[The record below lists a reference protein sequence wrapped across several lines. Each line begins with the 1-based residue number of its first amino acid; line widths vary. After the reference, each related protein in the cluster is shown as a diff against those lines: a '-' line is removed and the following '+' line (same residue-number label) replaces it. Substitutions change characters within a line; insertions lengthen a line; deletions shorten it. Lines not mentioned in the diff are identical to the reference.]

1 MNLQQSPTEFSRN
14 DLLIDFAYEHASLIF
29 SALILFYLIQI
40 LIALYRSTQP
50 FSPAP
55 VQDKSIQ
62 ITLLDAAKSFDG
74 GLRNI
79 WTFFIL
85 VIFVPAFFATLGD
98 MTPLIDDPKALSN
111 IEQKSIPASD
121 PVGQLPDGTLVTVD
135 PSVDADALNALKK
148 ADSDAYERALR
159 SAASY
164 FLCVSILVVLITLEF
179 SYLHNLRRSATE
191 WVSMLLVALAL
202 DLATMLTITLLL
214 RNPHGWTKALAS
226 SIEIFMWTTTV
237 LALLSSFLILV
248 LARTAGAVF
257 DNQVDLRSIDYNDKK
272 SMKEQRRANRS
283 KLHSNSIQ
291 KKRHGQRGQKTD
303 SENKSADT
311 TTSED
316 ESRSPASQEP

>member
-1 MNLQQSPTEFSRN
+1 MNLRQSPTAFSRN

-29 SALILFYLIQI
+29 GALILFYLIQI

-98 MTPLIDDPKALSN
+98 ITPLIDDPKALSN
-111 IEQKSIPASD
+111 IEQESIPASD
-121 PVGQLPDGTLVTVD
+121 PVVGQLPDGTPVAVD
-135 PSVDADALNALKK
+135 PSVDADALNALRK
-148 ADSDAYERALR
+148 ADSDAYKRALR

-226 SIEIFMWTTTV
+226 TIEIFMWTTTV

-272 SMKEQRRANRS
+272 SMKEQRRAAKRAKS
-283 KLHSNSIQ
+283 PSN
-291 KKRHGQRGQKTD
+291 GQNTD
-303 SENKSADT
+303 PENKIDDT
-311 TTSED
+311 TTSDD